1 MESPCCF
8 AASRIGVLF
17 SLNGKGAFDTFQRQR
32 ARERRFTNHTEET
45 AMANGGTSIS
55 GAQAP
60 PLAWGLRL
68 NLSLMMF
75 LEFAVWGSWFV
86 VFVPYLQGKGF
97 SEEQAGALF
106 GNMALG
112 AIISSLFAG
121 YVADRFF
128 ASERMMAVLHLVG
141 AGLLYWMAQ
150 IQNPNDYWLLF
161 GVSLAYS
168 LLYNPTLTLSNAIT
182 FRHVPDGTR
191 DFPGIRV
198 LGTLGWIAVGY
209 LIDKLFA
216 SGARTAADTNGPLL
230 LAAAISAVLGVYC
243 LFLPHTPPTARTGEC
258 IPFLKAVGLF
268 KDFSFAVF
276 FSVSFIITIV
286 LAFYF
291 TSTSAFLKQA
301 AGVTQIGSTMLIGQ
315 VCELIFLPLLPLF
328 LWRLGM
334 KWVLALGMLCWG
346 IRYALFSQG
355 GPEGLPFVLVI
366 AGVALHGFCF
376 DFFFAAGFIH
386 VDNEAPRDIRASGQA
401 LFSFLSYGVGMWWG
415 SLLAGK
421 LMAVYRGDWY
431 HFWLVP
437 CIGVL
442 ASLTVFVLFFQM
454 HAKKPAIGP
463 QEKWKQPTA
472 STSPDVYSAEHQG
485 RIQSGEAG
493 VDL

>member
-1 MESPCCF
+1 MAYDDTSTVGSP
-8 AASRIGVLF
+8 
-17 SLNGKGAFDTFQRQR
+17 T
-32 ARERRFTNHTEET
+32 
-45 AMANGGTSIS
+45 
-55 GAQAP
+55 P
-60 PLAWGLRL
+60 PLSMGLRL

-75 LEFAVWGSWFV
+75 LEFAVWGSWYV
-86 VFVPYLQGKGF
+86 VFYPYLKGNGF
-97 SEEQAGALF
+97 SDEQAGALI
-106 GNMALG
+106 GNFALG
-112 AIISSLFAG
+112 AIFSSLFAG
-121 YVADRFF
+121 YIADRFF

-150 IQNPNDYWLLF
+150 IQNKDDYWLLF
-161 GVSLAYS
+161 AVSLAYS
-168 LLYNPTLTLSNAIT
+168 LLYNPTLTLANAIT
-182 FRHVPDGTR
+182 FRHVPDATR

-198 LGTLGWIAVGY
+198 LGTLGWIAVGF
-209 LIDKLFA
+209 LIDGLFA
-216 SGARTAADTNGPLL
+216 SGRGTAADTNGPLL
-230 LAAAISAVLGVYC
+230 LAAGFSVVLGLYC
-243 LFLPHTPPTARTGEC
+243 LLLPHTPPSARTADA

-276 FSVSFIITIV
+276 FGVSFIITIV

-291 TSTSAFLKQA
+291 TSTSAFLKEA

-346 IRYALFSQG
+346 IRYALFSEG
-355 GPEGLPFVLVI
+355 GPQGLPFALVI
-366 AGVALHGFCF
+366 AGVALHGLCF

-401 LFSFLSYGVGMWWG
+401 LFSFLSYGVGMWLG

-421 LMAVYRGDWY
+421 LMAVYASDWY

-437 CIGVL
+437 CIGVF
-442 ASLTVFVLFFQM
+442 ASLLVFVLFFRIPGR
-454 HAKKPAIGP
+454 KKSIDTREPGAD
-463 QEKWKQPTA
+463 A
-472 STSPDVYSAEHQG
+472 DLYSAEHQA

-493 VDL
+493 IDV

>member
-1 MESPCCF
+1 
-8 AASRIGVLF
+8 
-17 SLNGKGAFDTFQRQR
+17 
-32 ARERRFTNHTEET
+32 
-45 AMANGGTSIS
+45 MANGGTPTDV
-55 GAQAP
+55 AEAP
-60 PLAWGLRL
+60 PLEMGLRL

-86 VFVPYLQGKGF
+86 VFYPYLKGKGF
-97 SEEQAGALF
+97 SDEQAGALT
-106 GNMALG
+106 GNFALG
-112 AIISSLFAG
+112 AIFASLFAG

-128 ASERMMAVLHLVG
+128 SSERMMAVLHLVG

-150 IQNPNDYWLLF
+150 IQNRSEYWLLF

-168 LLYNPTLTLSNAIT
+168 LLYNPTLTLANAIT
-182 FRHVPDGTR
+182 FRHIPDATR

-198 LGTLGWIAVGY
+198 LGTLGWIAVGF
-209 LIDKLFA
+209 LIDVLFA
-216 SGARTAADTNGPLL
+216 SGAKTAADTNGPLL
-230 LAAAISAVLGVYC
+230 LAAGLSVVLGLYC
-243 LFLPHTPPTARTGEC
+243 LFLPHTPPTAQRGDAV
-258 IPFLKAVGLF
+258 PFLKAVGLF

-276 FSVSFIITIV
+276 FGVAFIITIV

-291 TSTSAFLKQA
+291 TCTSDFLKEK
-301 AGVTQIGSTMLIGQ
+301 AGVQRIGSTMLIGQ
-315 VCELIFLPLLPLF
+315 VGELIFLPLLPLF

-346 IRYALFSQG
+346 IRYALFSVG
-355 GPEGLPFVLVI
+355 GPEGLPFALVI

-401 LFSFLSYGVGMWWG
+401 LFSFLSYGVGMWLG
-415 SLLAGK
+415 TLLAGK
-421 LMAVYRGDWY
+421 LRAVYAGDWY

-442 ASLTVFVLFFQM
+442 ASLTVFALFFHM
-454 HAKKPAIGP
+454 RGRKPDLEGKETSIA
-463 QEKWKQPTA
+463 
-472 STSPDVYSAEHQG
+472 TSPDVYSAEHQT

-493 VDL
+493 IDV